1 MTKRFLTAIAIIVL
15 ASVAFVLSP
24 WRKSLVPAAGLTI
37 NYIRNIGAPAGA
49 IDIESSPALAG
60 DVSSVTEGPANRDA
74 AGVSSEWPSYNGTL
88 DSRRFS
94 ALDQI
99 NRNNIGALKI
109 LCTYDTKEY
118 SSIQT
123 GPLIVNG
130 SLIGTTEHD
139 IFSIDATTCAENWR
153 THETPSH
160 LTVNRGA
167 AYLDGLLF
175 RGTGDGDVIA
185 YDFATGKHV
194 WTTNIANGHLGE
206 SVTAAPI
213 AWKGM
218 VFIGNAGGDEKGVKG
233 RVYALDAKSGKI
245 LWEFYMVP
253 KEPEDA
259 VRGPQGDSPLDA
271 SSWQNGPDT
280 PITGGASWTTY
291 TLDEQTAELY
301 VPVGNSAPD
310 FATAPRRGA
319 NLFSGSV
326 VVLDANT
333 GAYRRHFQVTPGDWH
348 DWDVS
353 NAPVVLQSRA
363 GQHILI
369 ITPKDGRL
377 YGFNLMSNVL
387 LYKTPVT
394 TLENPEVPF
403 TTDKAVHFCPGA
415 RGGAEWNGA
424 TFDPASN
431 LVLIGEVD
439 WCSAVT
445 LASDDRIS
453 KVKRGGVWSAMA
465 THNPYNTYGVQDS
478 YRKWGGWVYASDA
491 DTGQWRWRAHLNYP
505 VQGALTTT
513 AGGLVF
519 FGDMGGNF
527 YALNTANGR
536 PLWHRDLG
544 GAIAG
549 GVVTYSTGGVQKLAV
564 ATGFTAILWP
574 TKVTTAKIVILDLAA
589 G

>member
-1 MTKRFLTAIAIIVL
+1 
-15 ASVAFVLSP
+15 
-24 WRKSLVPAAGLTI
+24 
-37 NYIRNIGAPAGA
+37 
-49 IDIESSPALAG
+49 
-60 DVSSVTEGPANRDA
+60 
-74 AGVSSEWPSYNGTL
+74 
-88 DSRRFS
+88 
-94 ALDQI
+94 
-99 NRNNIGALKI
+99 
-109 LCTYDTKEY
+109 
-118 SSIQT
+118 
-123 GPLIVNG
+123 
-130 SLIGTTEHD
+130 
-139 IFSIDATTCAENWR
+139 
-153 THETPSH
+153 
-160 LTVNRGA
+160 
-167 AYLDGLLF
+167 
-175 RGTGDGDVIA
+175 
-185 YDFATGKHV
+185 
-194 WTTNIANGHLGE
+194 
-206 SVTAAPI
+206 
-213 AWKGM
+213 
-218 VFIGNAGGDEKGVKG
+218 
-233 RVYALDAKSGKI
+233 
-245 LWEFYMVP
+245 
-253 KEPEDA
+253 
-259 VRGPQGDSPLDA
+259 
-271 SSWQNGPDT
+271 
-280 PITGGASWTTY
+280 
-291 TLDEQTAELY
+291 
-301 VPVGNSAPD
+301 
-310 FATAPRRGA
+310 
-319 NLFSGSV
+319 
-326 VVLDANT
+326 
-333 GAYRRHFQVTPGDWH
+333 
-348 DWDVS
+348 
-353 NAPVVLQSRA
+353 
-363 GQHILI
+363 
-369 ITPKDGRL
+369 
-377 YGFNLMSNVL
+377 MSNVL

-574 TKVTTAKIVILDLAA
+574 TKVTTAKIVILDLAT